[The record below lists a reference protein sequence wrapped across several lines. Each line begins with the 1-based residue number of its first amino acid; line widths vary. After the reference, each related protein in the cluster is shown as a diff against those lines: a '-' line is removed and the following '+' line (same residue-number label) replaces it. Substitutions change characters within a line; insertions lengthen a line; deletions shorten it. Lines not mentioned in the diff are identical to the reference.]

1 MKIHLCVVGRLR
13 NGPEKELIDDYLH
26 RFEKIGRAHGLGP
39 VLVNEVEDTFFV
51 MDFVFFLSF
60 FNC

>member
-1 MKIHLCVVGRLR
+1 MKIHLCVVGKLR

-39 VLVNEVEDTFFV
+39 VFVNEVEDKRNGSCQ
-51 MDFVFFLSF
+51 MKPSF
-60 FNC
+60 FNA